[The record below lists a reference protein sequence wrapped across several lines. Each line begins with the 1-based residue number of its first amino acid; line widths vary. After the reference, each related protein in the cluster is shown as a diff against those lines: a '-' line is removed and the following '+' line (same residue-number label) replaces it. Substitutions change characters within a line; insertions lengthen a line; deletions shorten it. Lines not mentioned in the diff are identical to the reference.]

1 MTDGKPYRQLV
12 TLETMLAAVVGL
24 AVGFVLLY
32 VGGRDD
38 WMNTRHGLQS
48 VLNNLGGLLIV
59 SVALGALWELYGKR
73 AFAREILDTAR
84 TTTDVDAAGLIRVG
98 TNYLEI
104 DWERLFAGVVKLDIF
119 FAYARTWRNSN
130 HTRIVELAGRRDA
143 RIRVYL
149 PDPDHADTVR
159 RLAERF
165 SMTEQSL
172 KSAIQE
178 ARDYFVSLGREARAS
193 IEVYY
198 RGGDSTFSC
207 YRFDKTAVLTM
218 YTHSQRRTPVPTIV
232 CREGGSLYEFVRAE
246 FRAIHEQSTR
256 T

>member
-1 MTDGKPYRQLV
+1 MTGGKPYRKLV
-12 TLETMLAAVVGL
+12 TLETVLAAAVVL
-24 AVGFVLLY
+24 AAGFALLY
-32 VGGRDD
+32 VAGRDG
-38 WMNTRHGLQS
+38 WMTTRHGLQS
-48 VLNNLGGLLIV
+48 VLNSLGGLLIV

-104 DWERLFAGVVKLDIF
+104 DWERLFADVVKLDIF
-119 FAYARTWRNSN
+119 FAYGRTWRNSN
-130 HTRIVELAGRRDA
+130 HTRLAELAGRRGA

-149 PDPDHADTVR
+149 PDPNHADTVR
-159 RLAERF
+159 KLADRF

-172 KSAIQE
+172 MEAIQE
-178 ARDYFVSLGREARAS
+178 SRDYFVSLGREAYAS

-218 YTHSQRRTPVPTIV
+218 YTHSRSRTPVPTIV
-232 CREGGSLYEFVRAE
+232 CRESGSLYEFVRAE
-246 FRAIHEQSTR
+246 FRAIDEQSKR
-256 T
+256 V